1 MRSIWPGRLSS
12 RCCCTSSRTPRVGL
26 LLIKASP
33 PHPLPHQMPIA
44 CVAKIMAKQL
54 ADVGYAKISND
65 AKRLVQECATEFIC
79 FIMSEANSQAREAG
93 CTSLS
98 GEQLIKACESM
109 GAPGFTRP
117 PLRRIM
123 SNGRD
128 VGVPAGLDE
137 MVSPLRHALPHLQ
150 PPKRIR
156 KKPAVNKEEDAQ
168 NEEEDAQNESKRRRV
183 SKQASPENC

>member
-1 MRSIWPGRLSS
+1 MGAREAQQQL
-12 RCCCTSSRTPRVGL
+12 
-26 LLIKASP
+26 
-33 PHPLPHQMPIA
+33 PIA
-44 CVAKIMAKQL
+44 CVAKMMAKQL

-93 CTSLS
+93 CTSVS

-109 GAPGFTRP
+109 
-117 PLRRIM
+117 
-123 SNGRD
+123 
-128 VGVPAGLDE
+128 GLDE

-168 NEEEDAQNESKRRRV
+168 NEEEDAQNEAEDAQNESKRRRV

>member
-1 MRSIWPGRLSS
+1 
-12 RCCCTSSRTPRVGL
+12 
-26 LLIKASP
+26 
-33 PHPLPHQMPIA
+33 MPIA

-54 ADVGYAKISND
+54 ADLGYAKISND
-65 AKRLVQECATEFIC
+65 AKKLVQECATEFIC

-93 CTSLS
+93 CTSVS

-128 VGVPAGLDE
+128 VGVPAGFDE
-137 MVSPLRHALPHLQ
+137 MVGPMSHALPHLA
-150 PPKRIR
+150 PAKRKR
-156 KKPAVNKEEDAQ
+156 KKKGEGAAPDQ
-168 NEEEDAQNESKRRRV
+168 SKLPRV
-183 SKQASPENC
+183 SGQASTSTEVSEEVC